1 MEILERTS
9 ENLLKIINLKAK
21 YQKVMVLFGEE
32 ISSVE
37 LSEIYNTIKEVCI
50 YNQQSINEFN
60 FDEINN
66 GYRAIIYLCSPEE
79 FVKLNFIKRE
89 FVNLV
94 MVKNKEILPYCV
106 DVDNK
111 IIKQDLFLFSKQGV
125 DINLYS
131 SLCFNNAYNSLV
143 NMLEFKEN
151 NLIKSDKALEQIEV
165 LSNVDEKFEFVDM
178 EILSKTN
185 INYNN
190 LNVVHLML
198 IDAFMLLLNSVKFK
212 SLSLVD
218 VYKICKDDYTE
229 LDKFYKMSSNENFFT
244 IITLNYNYLYNFCAN
259 TKQEILDNFINCEIE
274 ENELEKI
281 FLELKNYAKSAN
293 NLIGYLYLFDF
304 FKI

>member
-1 MEILERTS
+1 MEILENTS

-37 LSEIYNTIKEVCI
+37 LSEIYNTIKGFCI
-50 YNQQSINEFN
+50 YNQQSISEFSLQ
-60 FDEINN
+60 EINN

-79 FVKLNFIKRE
+79 FVKLNFSKRE
-89 FVNLV
+89 FVNLII
-94 MVKNKEILPYCV
+94 VKDKEILPYCV
-106 DVDNK
+106 DVDNR
-111 IIKQDLFLFSKQGV
+111 IINKEIYLFSRQAL

-131 SLCFNNAYNSLV
+131 SLCFNKAYNNLV

-151 NLIKSDKALEQIEV
+151 NLFKCDKTLEQIEV
-165 LSNVDEKFEFVDM
+165 LSNVDEKFEFIDI

-185 INYNN
+185 ISYNH
-190 LNVVHLML
+190 LNIVHLML
-198 IDAFMLLLNSVKFK
+198 IDALILLLNSVKFK

-218 VYKICKDDYTE
+218 TYKICKDNYTD
-229 LDKFYKMSSNENFFT
+229 LDKFYKMSCNENFFT
-244 IITLNYNYLYNFCAN
+244 IITLNYNFLYNFCTH

-274 ENELEKI
+274 EEKLENI
-281 FLELKNYAKSAN
+281 FLELKNYAKNSN

-304 FKI
+304 FKV